1 MTPLLLLTI
10 GIAGGLGAVCRFVL
24 DGFLHTRRTRAELP
38 RTTSAVDTSTFPA
51 STTVDTSAFPTFP
64 AFPWPTVTINL
75 TGSFLLGLVV
85 GVSVQALPPA
95 WSLVAGTGFLGGY
108 TTFSTASVDAVRLAR
123 AGRWAAAAASAGGV
137 LLAGTAAAGLGL
149 WAGSLL
155 G

>member
-51 STTVDTSAFPTFP
+51 
-64 AFPWPTVTINL
+64 FPWPTVTINL

-85 GVSVQALPPA
+85 GVSVQVLPTA

-137 LLAGTAAAGLGL
+137 LLAGTTAAGLGL
-149 WAGSLL
+149 RAGALL